1 MKTFQQARDV
11 VDHTRDFHHQLSNFY
26 EKLKGESER
35 ERVKMLLDYLSRHEK
50 HLEETLAQYEDDV
63 SEKILDAWFQY
74 IPEEQDQDISPDKL
88 HVESDMSVEDIIR
101 MAMRLDDYLI
111 KLYEGMVERANFP
124 QVREAFLNILEMEK
138 QEQHQVSKN
147 VLSMTDI

>member
-11 VDHTRDFHHQLSNFY
+11 VDHTRNFHHQLSEFY
-26 EKLKGESER
+26 EKLKRETER

-74 IPEEQDQDISPDKL
+74 VPEEEDQDLSPEKL
-88 HVESDMSVEDIIR
+88 HVKPDMSVEDVIR
-101 MAMRLDDYLI
+101 MALQLDDYLV

-124 QVREAFLNILEMEK
+124 EVREAFLNLLELEK

-147 VLSMTDI
+147 ALSMTDI